1 MVYHERRSWV
11 SSQLRYL
18 YECFSLND
26 GFLPYAAEALCEN
39 FPFVS
44 QNNKTMGTQ
53 GWRFNKIK
61 NCYTFIKNFLK

>member
-1 MVYHERRSWV
+1 MKGEVGSAHNSDTCTSAFPED
-11 SSQLRYL
+11 
-18 YECFSLND
+18 D

-53 GWRFNKIK
+53 GWRFSKIK